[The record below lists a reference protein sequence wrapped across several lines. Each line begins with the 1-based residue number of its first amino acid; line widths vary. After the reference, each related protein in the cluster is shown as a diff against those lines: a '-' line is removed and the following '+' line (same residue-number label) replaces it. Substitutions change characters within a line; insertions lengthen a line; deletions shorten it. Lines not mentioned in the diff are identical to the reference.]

1 VAGYWSSVKP
11 KIRLTGLAKKVKL
24 SANQVCKRV
33 IIIQDLSGLSMK
45 WMWPEPNGA
54 MVSDR
59 PKGIAQVEVVAGDR
73 VNSLVRGL
81 VLLSDRF
88 GGLGAI
94 GVNV

>member
-1 VAGYWSSVKP
+1 
-11 KIRLTGLAKKVKL
+11 
-24 SANQVCKRV
+24 
-33 IIIQDLSGLSMK
+33 
-45 WMWPEPNGA
+45 

-88 GGLGAI
+88 EGLGAI